1 MADKCGSKDPMERFE
16 QLRNLVVMAV
26 ADGSLGEHELSLLSE
41 RCGQLG
47 LGEDELRAA
56 LQFAL
61 SDDASLRLPTEEAE
75 QEALMTDLIRM
86 MAADGHLNESEKRL
100 FALAAAKM
108 NFSNEKVNQLID
120 RLTK

>member
-1 MADKCGSKDPMERFE
+1 MERFE

-41 RCGQLG
+41 RCVQLG

-61 SDDASLRLPTEEAE
+61 SDDASLRLPTDEAE